1 LKQYYAKPELTE
13 KSLGLE
19 SSTGCKYKLIGKALQ
34 SIIINSC
41 SYYLCCMLASTMPAR
56 RTARISVSCF
66 FFIAGLCFFSW
77 TTRIPEIQSHLKLND
92 GSLGS
97 VLFALPGG
105 SMICLPIAGWL
116 VTKLG
121 SRNCMLISAFI
132 YTLLLCAIGAVSTV
146 FELVT
151 ALFFFGMAGNL
162 MNISIN
168 TQAVGTEAMYG
179 RSIMASFHGLW
190 SLGGFAG
197 ASIGTLMVALSI
209 APLNHF
215 IVVTALIILLVLVF
229 FRYSLKKDQ
238 RSRED
243 VKSIFVWPDKSLMN
257 LGILAFCCMGCEGC
271 MFDWSAIYFRDIVH
285 APKDLVT
292 VGLTTFTITMATG
305 RFISDW
311 MVTRLGVTRVLQISG
326 ALITFGLFTAVIFP
340 NFYAA
345 AFGFFLTG
353 FGVSS
358 VVPLAYGLAGK
369 SKTMSTG
376 MAIAAVSTVGFIGFL
391 AGPPLIGYIAHAS
404 NLRWS
409 FAVMGILGF
418 GTALLAS
425 RAKVE

>member
-1 LKQYYAKPELTE
+1 
-13 KSLGLE
+13 
-19 SSTGCKYKLIGKALQ
+19 
-34 SIIINSC
+34 
-41 SYYLCCMLASTMPAR
+41 MLASTMPAR
-56 RTARISVSCF
+56 RTARISVSSF

-97 VLFALPGG
+97 VLFALPAG

-121 SRNCMLISAFI
+121 SRNCMLLSAFL
-132 YTLLLCAIGAVSTV
+132 YTLILCLIGTVDTV
-146 FELVT
+146 FGLVT

-162 MNISIN
+162 MNISVN

-197 ASIGTLMVALSI
+197 ASIGTLTVALGI
-209 APLNHF
+209 VPLNHF
-215 IVVTALIILLVLVF
+215 IAVTALIILLVLIF

-238 RSRED
+238 RSNED

-285 APKDLVT
+285 APQNLIT

-305 RFISDW
+305 RFIADQ
-311 MVTRLGVTRVLQISG
+311 MVTRFGVTRVLQLSG
-326 ALITFGLFTAVIFP
+326 ALITVGLFTAVIFP

-376 MAIAAVSTVGFIGFL
+376 MAIAAVSTVGFIGFVI
-391 AGPPLIGYIAHAS
+391 GPPLIGYIAHAF

-409 FAVMGILGF
+409 FALMGMLGF

-425 RAKVE
+425 RARVQ

>member
-1 LKQYYAKPELTE
+1 
-13 KSLGLE
+13 
-19 SSTGCKYKLIGKALQ
+19 
-34 SIIINSC
+34 
-41 SYYLCCMLASTMPAR
+41 MLASTMPAR
-56 RTARISVSCF
+56 RTARISVSSF

-92 GSLGS
+92 GSLGT

-105 SMICLPIAGWL
+105 SMVCLPIAGWL

-132 YTLLLCAIGAVSTV
+132 YTLLLCIIGTVGAVWG
-146 FELVT
+146 LVAT
-151 ALFFFGMAGNL
+151 LFFFGMAGNL

-168 TQAVGTEAMYG
+168 TQAIGTEAMYG

-209 APLNHF
+209 GALNHF
-215 IVVTALIILLVLVF
+215 IVIAILIILLVLVF

-238 RSRED
+238 QGIED

-271 MFDWSAIYFRDIVH
+271 MFDWSAIYFRDIVR
-285 APKDLVT
+285 APQNLIT

-305 RFISDW
+305 RFVADW
-311 MVTRLGVTRVLQISG
+311 LVTRFGVTRVLQLSG
-326 ALITFGLFTAVIFP
+326 TLITVGLFTAVIFP

-358 VVPLAYGLAGK
+358 VVPLTYGLAGK
-369 SKTMSTG
+369 STTMSTG

-425 RAKVE
+425 RARIE

>member
-1 LKQYYAKPELTE
+1 
-13 KSLGLE
+13 
-19 SSTGCKYKLIGKALQ
+19 
-34 SIIINSC
+34 
-41 SYYLCCMLASTMPAR
+41 MLASTMPAR
-56 RTARISVSCF
+56 RTARISVSSF

-105 SMICLPIAGWL
+105 SMLCLPIAGWL

-121 SRNCMLISAFI
+121 SRNCMLISTFI

-146 FELVT
+146 FELVI

-243 VKSIFVWPDKSLMN
+243 VKSIFVLPDKSLRN

-285 APKDLVT
+285 APQNLVT

-340 NFYAA
+340 NFYVA